1 MEIFSFSSLVI
12 DIDQIVS
19 LKVYMP
25 ALTSLPGTLKA
36 LWTIFNQQ
44 NSGQASVATVLQSL
58 LQHISA
64 YAVSKPWLW
73 KVGDS
78 YTNQRCT
85 SANGK
90 HGCSFVALRCMIL
103 FRIPSI
109 LYTTIFCREHACLPM
124 SPVLL

>member
-19 LKVYMP
+19 LKVYKP

-44 NSGQASVATVLQSL
+44 TSGQASVATVLQSL

-64 YAVSKPWLW
+64 YAVSKPWLFGG
-73 KVGDS
+73 KLVIAIL
-78 YTNQRCT
+78 TNDARVQMA
-85 SANGK
+85 SMG
-90 HGCSFVALRCMIL
+90 ALL
-103 FRIPSI
+103 WH
-109 LYTTIFCREHACLPM
+109 YGA
-124 SPVLL
+124 